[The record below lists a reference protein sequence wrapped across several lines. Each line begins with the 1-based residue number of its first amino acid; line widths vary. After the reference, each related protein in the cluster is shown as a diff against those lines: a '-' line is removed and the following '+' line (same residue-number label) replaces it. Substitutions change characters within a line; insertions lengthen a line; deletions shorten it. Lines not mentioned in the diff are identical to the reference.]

1 MLDVGTLETAI
12 RSVRRCALN
21 DKDYLGVYEF
31 RTKYVLIDPLLRALG
46 WDTGDPRQVQLEFE
60 TGTSAKRADYA
71 LFKPG
76 VEKPAGL
83 IEAKVLNP
91 KAISQF
97 KEREGRVDAS
107 PAAAFERLRS
117 PVVSEPLPKSNLFD
131 AEEWAGLKRAGVE
144 QLEGYVNE
152 LQLKA
157 GYAILTN
164 GDDWWI
170 YDLKKYDLGN
180 GVSKFDDSLAG
191 ETSVLDDGP
200 RKSAEALA
208 RLRRNRKWPGL

>member
-1 MLDVGTLETAI
+1 MPDAGTLEAAI

-21 DKDYLGVYEF
+21 DNGYLGAYEF
-31 RTKYVLIDPLLRALG
+31 RTKYVLIDPLLRSLG
-46 WDTGDPRQVQLEFE
+46 WDTGNPAHIQLEFE
-60 TGTSAKRADYA
+60 TSDSARRADYA
-71 LFKPG
+71 LFKRG

-91 KAISQF
+91 KTVSRF
-97 KEREGRVDAS
+97 KEREGRADIS
-107 PAAAFERLRS
+107 PAVAFDRLQS
-117 PVVSEPLPKSNLFD
+117 LDVSELLPKSNLFD

-152 LQLKA
+152 LQLRA

-200 RKSAEALA
+200 TKSAGVLG